1 MGALT
6 RGFVSLGAV
15 LVLLSGLSCRER
27 RPHGSSGVAAPAIA
41 SVPPAGSP
49 SLAAKDAFP
58 PTVTTDGVLP
68 ATDVARG
75 VSVYALEA
83 KLEDQTGRFVRFDLF
98 RGQPTIVAMFYAS
111 CPQACPRLISNIKA
125 IEAALDASA
134 RAELRVLLISIDPE
148 TDDPATLRHVVDR
161 HGLDTARW
169 RLARTDAETMR
180 EIAAVLGVKYRRDDG
195 TLNHSSVIT
204 VLDRTGAIDSRFD
217 GMSGAALAASDR
229 IRELSLRR

>member
-1 MGALT
+1 M
-6 RGFVSLGAV
+6 S
-15 LVLLSGLSCRER
+15 
-27 RPHGSSGVAAPAIA
+27 P
-41 SVPPAGSP
+41 PPAARDA
-49 SLAAKDAFP
+49 LAP
-58 PTVTTDGVLP
+58 VVTTDGVLP
-68 ATDVARG
+68 TTDVVRG
-75 VSVYALEA
+75 ISLYALEA
-83 KLEDQTGRFVRFDLF
+83 KLEDQTGRSIRFELF

-125 IEAALDASA
+125 IEAALDPAA
-134 RAELRVLLISIDPE
+134 RAKLRVLLISIDPE
-148 TDDPATLRHVVDR
+148 TDDPATLRRVVDR

-204 VLDRTGAIDSRFD
+204 VLDQAGAIDSRFD

-229 IRELSLRR
+229 IRELSRQR